1 VSTLTAPLPRPLLRR
16 NFRALYADIFGYGI
30 LAGSTLAFLNVYV
43 ARLGASNIEMGL
55 LSAGPA
61 LISLL
66 IAMPIGRWLERRPLI
81 RATYLSSI
89 WFRLGYVIMVVL
101 PWFLPPP
108 AQIGSYVLVVL
119 FMSIPGTALAI
130 GFNATLAVTVPP
142 DWRAHVIGRR
152 NALMSLSMTATSLLS
167 GQLLDHITSPSNYQ
181 IVFAIGAAGA
191 VMSTIFLGR
200 IQPLNGS
207 GPVESSSAIGS
218 IGLLKP
224 AAPVKT
230 SNGNGNGRALRLD
243 LLRGPF
249 GLMLLAYLFFYLGQ
263 AVPVPLFA
271 RMMVDRLYLSD
282 GVIGVGTAAFNG
294 CMLIGSL
301 YLVRLT
307 RRFGHRGV
315 FAVAALLYG
324 TYPLLLGL
332 AENGVLFFAA
342 SVLGGVI
349 TGVLGGAQVNRLM
362 ERIPNDDLPAHMA
375 LNNMAGNIAL
385 LAGSLLGPL
394 LADALGLREAIFISA
409 ALRVLAGVALVRWA

>member
-1 VSTLTAPLPRPLLRR
+1 MSTLTSHPPRTLLRR

-30 LAGSTLAFLNVYV
+30 LAGSTLAFINVYV

-81 RATYLSSI
+81 RTTYLSSI
-89 WFRLGYVIMVVL
+89 WFRLGYVVMVLL

-108 AQIGSYVLVVL
+108 AQIGSYVLLVL
-119 FMSIPGTALAI
+119 LMSIPGTALAI
-130 GFNATLAVTVPP
+130 GFNATLAATVPP

-167 GQLLDHITSPSNYQ
+167 GQLLDHIVFPINYQ
-181 IVFAIGAAGA
+181 IVFGIGVVGAA
-191 VMSTIFLGR
+191 MSTVFLGR
-200 IQPLNGS
+200 IQPIA
-207 GPVESSSAIGS
+207 PQTPAPASARLG
-218 IGLLKP
+218 
-224 AAPVKT
+224 
-230 SNGNGNGRALRLD
+230 NGNGQGRALRLD

-249 GLMLLAYLFFYLGQ
+249 GLMMIAYLFFYLGQ

-271 RMMVDRLYLSD
+271 KMQVDQLKLSD
-282 GVIGVGTAAFNG
+282 GVISIGTAAFNG

-301 YLVRLT
+301 YLARLT

-315 FAVAALLYG
+315 FAIAALLYG
-324 TYPLLLGL
+324 AYPLLLGL
-332 AENGVLFFAA
+332 AESTVLFFAA
-342 SVLGGVI
+342 SILGGAI
-349 TGVLGGAQVNRLM
+349 TGVMGGAQVNRLM
-362 ERIPNDDLPAHMA
+362 ERIPHDDLPAHMA

-385 LAGSLLGPL
+385 LVGSMLGPL
-394 LADALGLREAIFISA
+394 LADALGLREAILISA
-409 ALRVLAGVALVRWA
+409 AVRVLAGVALVRWA

>member
-1 VSTLTAPLPRPLLRR
+1 MSNLNELPPRSLLRR
-16 NFRALYADIFGYGI
+16 NFRALYLDIFGYGI

-89 WFRLGYVIMVVL
+89 WFRTGYVIMVLL

-108 AQIGSYVLVVL
+108 AQIGSYVLLVL
-119 FMSIPGTALAI
+119 LMSIPGTALAI
-130 GFNATLAVTVPP
+130 GFNATLAATVPP

-152 NALMSLSMTATSLLS
+152 NALMSLSMTVTSLLS
-167 GQLLDHITSPSNYQ
+167 GQLLDNIVSPVNYQ
-181 IVFAIGAAGA
+181 IVFGIGAIGAA
-191 VMSTIFLGR
+191 MSTIFLGR
-200 IQPLNGS
+200 IQPIRLQA
-207 GPVESSSAIGS
+207 PAPASAK
-218 IGLLKP
+218 L
-224 AAPVKT
+224 
-230 SNGNGNGRALRLD
+230 GNGRALRLD

-249 GLMLLAYLFFYLGQ
+249 GLMMIAYLFFYLGQ

-271 RMMVDRLYLSD
+271 KMQVDQLKLSD
-282 GVIGVGTAAFNG
+282 GVISIGTAAFNG

-301 YLVRLT
+301 YLARLT

-315 FAVAALLYG
+315 FAIAALLYG
-324 TYPLLLGL
+324 AYPLLLGL
-332 AENGVLFFAA
+332 AESTVLFFAA
-342 SVLGGVI
+342 SILGGAI
-349 TGVLGGAQVNRLM
+349 TGVMGGAQVNRLM
-362 ERIPNDDLPAHMA
+362 ERIPRDDLPAHMA

-385 LAGSLLGPL
+385 LAGSMLGPL
-394 LADALGLREAIFISA
+394 LADALGLREAILISA

>member
-1 VSTLTAPLPRPLLRR
+1 
-16 NFRALYADIFGYGI
+16 
-30 LAGSTLAFLNVYV
+30 
-43 ARLGASNIEMGL
+43 
-55 LSAGPA
+55 
-61 LISLL
+61 
-66 IAMPIGRWLERRPLI
+66 LI

-130 GFNATLAVTVPP
+130 GFSATLAATVPP

-152 NALMSLSMTATSLLS
+152 NALMSLSMTVTSLLS
-167 GQLLDHITSPSNYQ
+167 GQLLDHIVSPLNYQ

-191 VMSTIFLGR
+191 AMSTVFLGR
-200 IQPLNGS
+200 IQPI
-207 GPVESSSAIGS
+207 GPLRS
-218 IGLLKP
+218 IGPIGLES
-224 AAPVKT
+224 AAPLKST
-230 SNGNGNGRALRLD
+230 NGNGNGRALRLD

-249 GLMLLAYLFFYLGQ
+249 GLMLTAYLFFYLGQ

-271 RMMVDRLYLSD
+271 RMMVDQLRLSD
-282 GVIGVGTAAFNG
+282 GVISVGTAAFNG

-315 FAVAALLYG
+315 FVIAALLYG
-324 TYPLLLGL
+324 TYPLLMGL
-332 AENGVLFFAA
+332 AENSLLFFAA

-349 TGVLGGAQVNRLM
+349 TGVMGGAQVNRLM
-362 ERIPNDDLPAHMA
+362 ERIPGDDLPAHMA
-375 LNNMAGNIAL
+375 LNNVAGNIAL
-385 LAGSLLGPL
+385 LVGSMLGPL
-394 LADALGLREAIFISA
+394 LADALGLREAILISA
-409 ALRVLAGVALVRWA
+409 ALRILAGVALVRWA

>member
-1 VSTLTAPLPRPLLRR
+1 MSTLTSQPPRTLLRR

-30 LAGSTLAFLNVYV
+30 LAGSTLAFINVYV

-81 RATYLSSI
+81 RTTYLSSI
-89 WFRLGYVIMVVL
+89 GFRLGYVVMVLL

-108 AQIGSYVLVVL
+108 AQIGSYVLLVL
-119 FMSIPGTALAI
+119 LMSIPGTALAI
-130 GFNATLAVTVPP
+130 GFNATLAATVPP

-167 GQLLDHITSPSNYQ
+167 GQLLDHIVFPLNYQ
-181 IVFAIGAAGA
+181 LVFGIGVAGAA
-191 VMSTIFLGR
+191 MSTIFLGR
-200 IQPLNGS
+200 IKPI
-207 GPVESSSAIGS
+207 GPIGS
-218 IGLLKP
+218 IGSQIP
-224 AAPVKT
+224 ASARLG
-230 SNGNGNGRALRLD
+230 NGNGRGRALRLD

-249 GLMLLAYLFFYLGQ
+249 GLMMIAYLFFYLGQ

-271 RMMVDRLYLSD
+271 KMQVDQLKLSD
-282 GVIGVGTAAFNG
+282 GVISVGTAAFNG

-301 YLVRLT
+301 YLARLT

-315 FAVAALLYG
+315 FAIAALLYG
-324 TYPLLLGL
+324 AYPLLLGL
-332 AENGVLFFAA
+332 AENNVLFFAA
-342 SVLGGVI
+342 SILGGAI
-349 TGVLGGAQVNRLM
+349 TGVMGGAQVNRLM

-385 LAGSLLGPL
+385 LTGSMLGPL
-394 LADALGLREAIFISA
+394 LADALGLREAILISA
-409 ALRVLAGVALVRWA
+409 ALRVLAGIALVRWA